1 MRSPPSPS
9 HDHDHDH
16 GLCCAADVFRDRT
29 GALSERLPGL
39 DDEEGAAL
47 PEGIPDVVDS
57 HVHLFPPAIFERIWL
72 WFERY
77 GWPIRYQ
84 LQARETLQF
93 LFDRGVKQVVALH
106 YSHKPG
112 LARDMNRFMAALT
125 VDDPRVV
132 GTATV
137 LPGEPQAAA
146 VLQEGLDLGLRAVK
160 LHCHVQCMAPDA
172 PEMDP
177 LYRVCSDA
185 GAPMI
190 IHAGREPKSP
200 AYKVDTYAI
209 CAAERVERVLR
220 RWPDLKLI
228 CLLYTS
234 PSPRD

>member
-1 MRSPPSPS
+1 M
-9 HDHDHDH
+9 
-16 GLCCAADVFRDRT
+16 CRDRT

-39 DDEEGAAL
+39 DDEQGDTLTER
-47 PEGIPDVVDS
+47 IPDVVDS

-93 LFDRGVKQVVALH
+93 LFDPGVKQVVALH

-132 GTATV
+132 GTATM

-146 VLQEGLDLGLRAVK
+146 VLKEGLDLGLGAVK
-160 LHCHVQCMAPDA
+160 LHCHVQCMVPDT

-185 GAPMI
+185 GAPTFATCPMRGT
-190 IHAGREPKSP
+190 AK
-200 AYKVDTYAI
+200 
-209 CAAERVERVLR
+209 
-220 RWPDLKLI
+220 
-228 CLLYTS
+228 
-234 PSPRD
+234 